1 MHKHR
6 EKQLKL
12 LDAWMIFLQ
21 GVIKKFILLI
31 RKRMSNTGEKP
42 TGDRKSL
49 SSGKYAVIFPR
60 GKLLHS
66 SPVARQKPKE
76 TTKSQVHQV
85 QLGIA
90 IAEQVIES
98 QPAFLYTPCMPYS
111 GRKVFLSLEVVF

>member
-1 MHKHR
+1 
-6 EKQLKL
+6 
-12 LDAWMIFLQ
+12 MIFLQ

-66 SPVARQKPKE
+66 SPVARQKAKE
-76 TTKSQVHQV
+76 TTKSQVHQM
-85 QLGIA
+85 QLGVA
-90 IAEQVIES
+90 GEQVTES
-98 QPAFLYTPCMPYS
+98 QPAFLYTPCMPCS
-111 GRKVFLSLEVVF
+111 GRKVFLSLEVVFKKKKIYMA